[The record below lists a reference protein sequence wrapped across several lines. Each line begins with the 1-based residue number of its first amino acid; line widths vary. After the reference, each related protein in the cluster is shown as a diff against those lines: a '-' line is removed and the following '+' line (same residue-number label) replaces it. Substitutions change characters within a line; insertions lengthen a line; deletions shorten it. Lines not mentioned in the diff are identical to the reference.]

1 MYSLS
6 VFKKNKIYKDLLK
19 IAIPTAIEFF
29 LFNFISLTD
38 NAMVAYLGDYPV
50 AGVSLANKFFELF
63 VTIGFAMV
71 GAYNIIATRQ
81 YNRGDFKSF
90 RNTFFISILIIIL
103 FSFPFILISRL
114 NPFFLLRLISNDVQA
129 VYYGAIYLNIAIFSF
144 VFAIIKGLVANALKV
159 AEIVKFQVYISVF
172 SVLLNLILN
181 YIFIFGFRMGVVGT
195 AIATTVI
202 RALELIVYLIY
213 TVFNK
218 NSVLNLRLDDLNI
231 NIKSFIQLIKFFIP
245 ILLNDFIWFFGYLVL
260 TSIFIGIDTH
270 KYAAYSISFSVYF
283 IIFNIINSFCISL
296 NIMMG
301 YEMHNNKKEVMKVA
315 IYLGGIGFKLAFLT
329 SFVLFVFSFFAP
341 YIFYTLKYSQLTG
354 IILRY
359 SSISAFFMALAFQ
372 YLFGFFRA
380 GASPSFGAIME
391 GSVTFIYT
399 IPIAFVLANYTN
411 LPFEIIVFIPALED
425 AIKLAISLPYFYS
438 ERWIKPVKTSWWV

>member
-6 VFKKNKIYKDLLK
+6 APKKEKIYKDLLK

-29 LFNFISLTD
+29 LFNVISLTD

-71 GAYNIIATRQ
+71 GACNIISTRQ
-81 YNRGDFKSF
+81 YNEGDFKNF

-103 FSFPFILISRL
+103 LSFPFIVISRL
-114 NPFFLLRLISNDVQA
+114 RPVLLLRLLSNDVQA
-129 VYYGAIYLNIAIFSF
+129 VYYGAIYLNVAIFSF
-144 VFAIIKGLVANALKV
+144 VFAIIKGLIANALKV
-159 AEIVKFQVYISVF
+159 VEIVKFQVYISIF
-172 SVLLNLILN
+172 SVLLNVILN
-181 YIFIFGFRMGVVGT
+181 YIFIFVFNMGVVGA
-195 AIATTVI
+195 AIATTII
-202 RALELIVYLIY
+202 RILELLFYLIY

-218 NSVLNLRLDDLNI
+218 NSVLNLKFADLKVNF
-231 NIKSFIQLIKFFIP
+231 SMFVQLVKFFVP
-245 ILLNDFIWFFGYLVL
+245 ILLNDFIWFLGYLVL

-296 NIMMG
+296 NIIMG
-301 YEMHNNKKEVMKVA
+301 YEMHNSKKEVMKVA
-315 IYLGGIGFKLAFLT
+315 IYLGKIGLKLAFLT
-329 SFVLFVFSFFAP
+329 SFALFVFSFIAP
-341 YIFYTLKYSQLTG
+341 YIFYTLKYAYLTG
-354 IILRY
+354 TILRY
-359 SSISAFFMALAFQ
+359 SSITAFFMALAFQ

-391 GSVTFIYT
+391 GAVTFIYT
-399 IPIAFVLANYTN
+399 IPIAFILANYTN
-411 LPFEIIVFIPALED
+411 LPFEIIIFIPALED
-425 AIKLAISLPYFYS
+425 VIKFAISLPYFYS
-438 ERWIKPVKTSWWV
+438 ERWIKPVKTGW

>member
-6 VFKKNKIYKDLLK
+6 ASKKDRIYKDLLR

-63 VTIGFAMV
+63 VTIGFAMA

-81 YNRGDFKSF
+81 YNQGDFKSF
-90 RNTFFISILIIIL
+90 RNTFFISILTIIL
-103 FSFPFILISRL
+103 FSFPFILISRV

-159 AEIVKFQVYISVF
+159 VEIVKFQVYISIF

-181 YIFIFGFRMGVVGT
+181 YIFIFVFHMGVVGA

-202 RALELIVYLIY
+202 RILELIIYLIY

-218 NSVLNLRLDDLNI
+218 NSILHLKLNDLNI
-231 NIKSFIQLIKFFIP
+231 NVKSFVQLIKFFIP

-270 KYAAYSISFSVYF
+270 RYAAYSISFSVYF

-301 YEMHNNKKEVMKVA
+301 YEMHNSKKEVMKVA
-315 IYLGGIGFKLAFLT
+315 IYLGKIGFKLAFLT
-329 SFVLFVFSFFAP
+329 SFALFVFSFFAP
-341 YIFYTLKYSQLTG
+341 YIFYTLKYSHLTG

-359 SSISAFFMALAFQ
+359 SSVSAFFMALAFQ

-425 AIKLAISLPYFYS
+425 AIKLVISLPYFYS
-438 ERWIKPVKTSWWV
+438 ERWIKSVKTSW

>member
-1 MYSLS
+1 MYSLRAS
-6 VFKKNKIYKDLLK
+6 KKDRIYKDLLR

-63 VTIGFAMV
+63 VTIGFAMA

-81 YNRGDFKSF
+81 YNQGDFKSF
-90 RNTFFISILIIIL
+90 RNTFFISILTIIL
-103 FSFPFILISRL
+103 FSFPFILISRV

-159 AEIVKFQVYISVF
+159 VEIVKFQVYISIF

-181 YIFIFGFRMGVVGT
+181 YIFIFVFHMGVVGA

-202 RALELIVYLIY
+202 RILELIIYLIY

-218 NSVLNLRLDDLNI
+218 NSILYLKLNDLNI
-231 NIKSFIQLIKFFIP
+231 NVKSFVQLIKFFIP

-270 KYAAYSISFSVYF
+270 RYAAYS
-283 IIFNIINSFCISL
+283 IINSFCISL

-301 YEMHNNKKEVMKVA
+301 YEMHNSKKEVMKVA
-315 IYLGGIGFKLAFLT
+315 IYLGKIGFKLAFLT
-329 SFVLFVFSFFAP
+329 SFALFVFSFFAP
-341 YIFYTLKYSQLTG
+341 YIFYTLKYSHLTG

-359 SSISAFFMALAFQ
+359 SSVSAFFMALAFQ

-438 ERWIKPVKTSWWV
+438 ERWIKSVKTSW

>member
-6 VFKKNKIYKDLLK
+6 VLKKNKIYKDLLK

-90 RNTFFISILIIIL
+90 RNTFFISILFIIL
-103 FSFPFILISRL
+103 
-114 NPFFLLRLISNDVQA
+114 
-129 VYYGAIYLNIAIFSF
+129 NI
-144 VFAIIKGLVANALKV
+144 
-159 AEIVKFQVYISVF
+159 
-172 SVLLNLILN
+172 ILN
-181 YIFIFGFRMGVVGT
+181 YIFIFGFRMGVVGA

-218 NSVLNLRLDDLNI
+218 NSVLNLKLDDLSI
-231 NIKSFIQLIKFFIP
+231 NIKSFFQLIKFFIP

-315 IYLGGIGFKLAFLT
+315 IYLGRIGFKLAFLT